1 MTYYIVDSFAEKA
14 SCSDVC
20 FSLANFV
27 SLKSI
32 LVELFTSTGR
42 DRTKK
47 AGVDDKKEKKTT
59 FISL

>member
-1 MTYYIVDSFAEKA
+1 MAYYIVDSFAEKA

-32 LVELFTSTGR
+32 LGELFTWETGQ
-42 DRTKK
+42 DKK
-47 AGVDDKKEKKTT
+47 AGVDDKTEKKTT